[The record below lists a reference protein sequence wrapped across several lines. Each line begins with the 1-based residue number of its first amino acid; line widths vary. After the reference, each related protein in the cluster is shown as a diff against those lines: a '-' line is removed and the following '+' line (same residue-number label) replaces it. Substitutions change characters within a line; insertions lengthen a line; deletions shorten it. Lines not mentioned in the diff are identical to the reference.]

1 MVHPFIEYLV
11 EKQAVPPDRLPRRT
25 GKPGYVREPIGM
37 IAVEHGL
44 LQTTLIEVILDRQR
58 TCNSRFGDIA
68 IELGALTRHQV
79 ETLLKTQEFRT
90 SARIAESLA
99 LAGILSHEQAVHQ
112 LGSFLVR
119 DREVE
124 AMISGM

>member
-1 MVHPFIEYLV
+1 
-11 EKQAVPPDRLPRRT
+11 
-25 GKPGYVREPIGM
+25 M

-44 LQTTLIEVILDRQR
+44 LQTTQIDVILDRQR
-58 TCNSRFGDIA
+58 MCNSRFGDIA
-68 IELGALTRHQV
+68 VELGALTRHQV

-90 SARIAESLA
+90 SACIAESLA
-99 LAGILSHEQAVHQ
+99 LAGVLSHEQAVLE